1 MTKFIKAFRTTE
13 NEVCAMYSQNFQ
25 EFVIFWNNIHP
36 ATGVTSDYDL
46 QIKCLANNENLVEKV
61 ENAISLGESD
71 DNKDLDLYL
80 FIRDTFDKLDK
91 VDLQI
96 LRTLQENARL
106 TTKELAARVSLSST
120 PVFER
125 LKRLESGGYIKKYI
139 AVLDAEKLNQGFV
152 VFCSVKLRRLNR
164 DIAAEFTRIIQ
175 DIPEVTECYNISGS
189 YDYLLKIHAPNMK
202 YYQEFILNVLGTID
216 SLGSLESTFVMA
228 EVKHQYGI
236 HI

>member
-1 MTKFIKAFRTTE
+1 M
-13 NEVCAMYSQNFQ
+13 
-25 EFVIFWNNIHP
+25 
-36 ATGVTSDYDL
+36 
-46 QIKCLANNENLVEKV
+46 
-61 ENAISLGESD
+61 
-71 DNKDLDLYL
+71 
-80 FIRDTFDKLDK
+80 DTFDKLDK

-125 LKRLESGGYIKKYI
+125 LKRLESGVGSNGGYIKKYI

-228 EVKHQYGI
+228 EVKHRYGI